1 MQIVGVDSD
10 RPVDLQAKDISIRN
24 ALNIILTPLELTT
37 LERSGVLIITDAE
50 ETAAELV
57 TKLYPV
63 LDIVAVKATD
73 GKMLFVA
80 DQMIRSIENT
90 IEADS
95 WENNGGNGSVDW
107 LPSEGLLVVS
117 QTSAI
122 HEKLEQFF
130 ADVRKLRVST
140 DELSQKLGLGNFK
153 TLVADTLQDAIIRE
167 QKEQSRAQLRDKD
180 EEAKLRRE
188 LLVLMIHKTKLEIE
202 KLQSK

>member
-180 EEAKLRRE
+180 EEAKLHRE